1 MTPRQ
6 LKERRVAREWSLKVN
21 ERREMLR
28 QMTAEHD
35 EFVRK
40 ADESKRHF
48 EEQQQLIDKAIG
60 LVTFAMVNSTIA
72 AFAGC
77 LAESERK
84 A

>member
-6 LKERRVAREWSLKVN
+6 LKERRVAREWSLKGN
-21 ERREMLR
+21 ERREMLQ
-28 QMTAEHD
+28 QMTAEHE

-48 EEQQQLIDKAIG
+48 EERQRLIDRAIG
-60 LVTFAMVNSTIA
+60 LFTFGMVDSAIA